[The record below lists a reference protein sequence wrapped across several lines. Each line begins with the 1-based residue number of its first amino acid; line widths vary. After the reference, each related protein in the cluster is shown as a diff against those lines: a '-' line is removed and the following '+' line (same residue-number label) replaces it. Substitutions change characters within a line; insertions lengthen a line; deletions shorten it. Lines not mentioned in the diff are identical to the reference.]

1 MSEIC
6 FEMCFLC
13 HKEIKK
19 KSIPIPFIE
28 SHPNLKELVI
38 RMDHD
43 ECRSIFDSQKKLSAD
58 IKRWEN
64 NLLRDKQKLLNLE
77 WEMYK
82 LGEMI

>member
-13 HKEIKK
+13 HKEIEK
-19 KSIPIPFIE
+19 KSISLPFVK
-28 SHPNLKELVI
+28 SYPNLKELVI

-43 ECRSIFDSQKKLSAD
+43 ECRTLYDRQQKLSKD
-58 IKRWEN
+58 IRRWEN
-64 NLLRDKQKLLNLE
+64 NLLRDKQKLTNIE

-82 LGEMI
+82 VSEMI